1 RDPALVQASYNARR
15 RQLQSP
21 EIAPN
26 AAHLALARLEDLLG
40 DHFLLVTQNIDNLH
54 ERAGN
59 RRVIHMHGE
68 LLKVRCSWSGQ
79 VLEWTGDVTAED
91 KCHCCQFPA
100 ALRP

>member
-1 RDPALVQASYNARR
+1 WSK
-15 RQLQSP
+15 
-21 EIAPN
+21 N
-26 AAHLALARLEDLLG
+26 AACHAS

-79 VLEWTGDVTAED
+79 VLGSGTVSRTELHVHNAELKTQSEVTELTEEKNRAEISLANGERW
-91 KCHCCQFPA
+91 Q
-100 ALRP
+100 